1 MLFAVGSNVV
11 IKYTHN
17 YGYSDRIHPLLMN
30 AWLGT
35 KAAESGL
42 GPNIHTLSPSR
53 ALTETDITRF
63 GFAMGPEDARE
74 CVGTSL
80 RYMVM
85 ARAPGTSIQE
95 RDRFELREAIQ
106 IGLELFQS
114 LQEMRRI
121 SLVHGHITESDVIVD
136 TAGTVRLIDFGISFP
151 RNYPDM
157 SPWEIKRNTNWFR
170 DDTFR
175 VIRIMASMVNG
186 VSVYKRFEDLL
197 FQRLGVAGLLEWKL
211 QKHFFVIPGQSR
223 DPIVQG
229 IGDEDK
235 SLYRQVTRAFVFLLS
250 VVNRM
255 DQDPTDIPYDEI
267 LGVLR
272 TVVAKL
278 DTVDTEDVRSPTI
291 VD

>member
-1 MLFAVGSNVV
+1 VLFAVGSNVV

-17 YGYSDRIHPLLMN
+17 CGYSDRIHPLLMN

-106 IGLELFQS
+106 IGIELFQS

-121 SLVHGHITESDVIVD
+121 SLVHGHITESNVIVD

-223 DPIVQG
+223 DPIVQA
-229 IGDEDK
+229 IGDENK
-235 SLYRQVTRAFVFLLS
+235 SLYRQVSRAFVFLLS

-255 DQDPTDIPYDEI
+255 DQDSTDIPYDEI

-272 TVVAKL
+272 TVGAKL
-278 DTVDTEDVRSPTI
+278 DTEDTVDVRSPTI